1 MPRGLLFIFLLFLPG
16 LALADE
22 FFYSKISPDSVPVFR
37 GIPFLKNDT
46 ANVKPAD
53 EESRDSLKLQTSGS
67 KTIQVIVGD
76 GGTEVNQ
83 ELHLSIQGE
92 ATKGVYVD
100 ALLSDVGREAGEE
113 RTATLQEVD
122 EVHFRVETE
131 HLFLHLGDMTWREKT
146 LGLSG
151 IERATL
157 GIAAGAKMGHSQ
169 VRGAY
174 GFDELERVNSTFSGV
189 DGQQRGY
196 LLSTG
201 TTETYVAVV
210 PNSETVYLNGVKLS
224 RNEDYVVN
232 YAGGVLDFKG
242 TLIPGSQDEIRVEYD
257 AYNSGGLQILK
268 AADGSYRGQNLW
280 LDVVGF
286 EVSSDT
292 ARLRRST
299 WSEDDLKLL
308 KSDDGNDFERSDTL
322 ESLERPWML
331 RRMGARARVQ
341 WQNHWYADG
350 EMDYS
355 ESDTN
360 TVSSRVNGPSGR
372 AFRWLLSSDST
383 WNQRYNLLRLNIIG
397 DYLQEGFVQKN
408 FQGTERNW
416 DSYTLRENW
425 DLDSANVLGSLR
437 FDQVSLRFRLPS
449 AFFFGTEWGY
459 RRSLT
464 AEEHWNSSRSRAFV
478 EHRTSDVT
486 TELSAIRIAS
496 ENDYGMERYQGIFQS
511 EYRTGF
517 VRPFGYAS
525 YGIWLKDSD
534 AIENDRS
541 EKTDVKSGLELVG
554 SSWNTKG
561 TLLGTRARTGTSFE
575 TLEDSLKIAGF
586 EHSAN
591 VNGKYVSFSHIL
603 QYKRTELDTAGT
615 SNSWL
620 SEESMDWGAANSP
633 WIGHASYRLG
643 LTREVPYVP
652 IYKAVAKG
660 TGDVM
665 YDSLAG
671 VFVEGV
677 DNGDYVYE
685 GMGRSDSA
693 EAVRASS
700 AEMTLNWT
708 FTPRYLGISHG
719 ILRDLEFSFDGSSEG
734 RDTTGK
740 TVFLPPFVR
749 STLRDLSSGILT
761 GEFTVLWTEPQN
773 RGTLEYKVGTES
785 EKRNTTQGYFENRT
799 WHKLDGIYTGRTKE
813 TWELIPALEFVD
825 LETVQE
831 MDWKIYE
838 VTASWKRLLPLHLYV
853 IPKGWF
859 RKGLG
864 QEESGKMEAFLR
876 QASLTLGFD
885 DERSIRA
892 SNEFSATY
900 VSTENE
906 TLPYQMVS
914 GFGKGVTFRNALT
927 ASVDA
932 NEYLS
937 LGLSYIVR
945 FGSAEDG
952 VFQKLSMEV
961 RAYF

>member
-1 MPRGLLFIFLLFLPG
+1 MLWIPG
-16 LALADE
+16 LVGAAEGEYAKL
-22 FFYSKISPDSVPVFR
+22 SLDSVPVFR
-37 GIPFLKNDT
+37 GVPFLRNDS
-46 ANVKPAD
+46 AKALSVN
-53 EESRDSLKLQTSGS
+53 EEGERDSLKLRTTGS

-83 ELHLSIQGE
+83 ELHLSVQGE
-92 ATKGVYVD
+92 ATPGVFID

-131 HLFLHLGDMTWREKT
+131 NLFLHLGNMTWRENT

-151 IERATL
+151 LERTTL
-157 GIAAGAKMGHSQ
+157 GVAAGAKIAHSQ

-174 GFDELERVNSTFSGV
+174 GFDELQRVNSTFNGV

-201 TTETYVAVV
+201 TVETYVAVV
-210 PNSETVYLNGVKLS
+210 PNSETVYLNGVLLT

-242 TLIPGSQDEIRVEYD
+242 TLIPGSQDEIRVEFD
-257 AYNSGGLQILK
+257 AYNSRGLQILK
-268 AADGSYRGQNLW
+268 AADGNYRGKNLW

-292 ARLRRST
+292 ARLRRNT
-299 WSEDDLKLL
+299 WTENDIKLL
-308 KSDDGNDFERSDTL
+308 KQDDGSTFDRAD
-322 ESLERPWML
+322 SLEELQRPWML
-331 RRMGARARVQ
+331 RRVGARARGQ
-341 WQNHWYADG
+341 LWNHLYADG
-350 EMDYS
+350 EIGYS
-355 ESDTN
+355 ETDTN
-360 TVSSRVNGPSGR
+360 TLSSHVGGPSGR
-372 AFRWLLSSDST
+372 AFRWFISSDST
-383 WNQRYNLLRLNIIG
+383 WNQRYTPVRLTIAG
-397 DYLQEGFVQKN
+397 DYLQEGFLLPS

-425 DLDSANVLGSLR
+425 NLDSSTISGSLR
-437 FDQVSLRFRLPS
+437 SDEISLRLRLPAS
-449 AFFFGTEWGY
+449 FFLGSEWGY
-459 RRSLT
+459 RRSLSPG
-464 AEEHWNSSRSRAFV
+464 EDWNSSRARAFLL
-478 EHRTSDVT
+478 HHTNDVT
-486 TELSAIRIAS
+486 GEISLIRIVS
-496 ENDYGMERYQGIFQS
+496 ENEYGVERYQGRMQA
-511 EYRTGF
+511 ETKTGF

-534 AIENDRS
+534 FVEKDRS
-541 EKTDVKSGLELVG
+541 EKADAKSGLKFVG
-554 SSWNTKG
+554 DGWSSQG
-561 TLLGTRARTGTSFE
+561 SLFGTRARTGTSMK
-575 TLEDSLKIAGF
+575 TLEDSLKMAGF
-586 EHSAN
+586 EHSAEIN
-591 VNGKYVSFSHIL
+591 SRYVSFSHML
-603 QYKRTELDTAGT
+603 QYKRMDLDTAGA
-615 SNSWL
+615 SNSWI
-620 SEESMDWGAANSP
+620 SEESMHWGSGNSP
-633 WIGHASYRLG
+633 FVGQASYRLG

-652 IYKAVAKG
+652 IYKAVAAG

-677 DNGDYVYE
+677 DNGNYVYE

-693 EAVRASS
+693 DAVRASS
-700 AEMTLNWT
+700 AEMSLNWT
-708 FTPRYLGISHG
+708 LVPRYLGISHG

-740 TVFLPPFVR
+740 TVFLPPFWR
-749 STLRDLSSGILT
+749 GTLCDLTSGILT
-761 GEFTVLWTEPQN
+761 GEASVLWNEPQN
-773 RGTLEYKVGTES
+773 RGSIEYKIGAEI
-785 EKRNTTQGYFENRT
+785 EKRNTSQGYFENRT
-799 WHKLDGIYTGRTKE
+799 WHKLDGIYAGRAKE
-813 TWELIPALEFVD
+813 TWELIPALEFVE

-838 VTASWKRLLPLHLYV
+838 VTASWKRELPLHLYV
-853 IPKGWF
+853 IPKGWL
-859 RKGLG
+859 RKGIG
-864 QEESGKMEAFLR
+864 HEESGKMEAFLR
-876 QASLTLGFD
+876 QGSLSLGYED
-885 DERSIRA
+885 TRSVRV
-892 SNEFSATY
+892 SNEFSATH
-900 VSTENE
+900 VSTEKE

-937 LGLSYIVR
+937 LGLSYIIR
-945 FGSAEDG
+945 FGSAENG
-952 VFQKLSMEV
+952 IFQKLSMEA

>member
-1 MPRGLLFIFLLFLPG
+1 MPPVFLFICLLFLPG
-16 LALADE
+16 IALGAE
-22 FFYSKISPDSVPVFR
+22 YAKLSLDSVPVFR
-37 GIPFLKNDT
+37 GIPFLRNDS
-46 ANVKPAD
+46 AKAFEAEEEVK
-53 EESRDSLKLQTSGS
+53 DSLKLQTSGS

-131 HLFLHLGDMTWREKT
+131 HLFLHLGDMTWRENT

-151 IERATL
+151 LERATL
-157 GIAAGAKMGHSQ
+157 GVAAGAKMGHSQ

-174 GFDELERVNSTFSGV
+174 GFDELQRVNSTFSGV

-201 TTETYVAVV
+201 SSESYVSVV

-224 RNEDYVVN
+224 RGEDYVVN

-257 AYNSGGLQILK
+257 AYNSGGQQILK
-268 AADGSYRGQNLW
+268 AADGSYRGKNLW

-292 ARLRRST
+292 ARLRRNT
-299 WSEDDLKLL
+299 WTDEDLKLL
-308 KSDDGNDFERSDTL
+308 KSDDGSAFNRSDTL
-322 ESLERPWML
+322 EDLERPWML
-331 RRMGARARVQ
+331 RRIGARARAQ
-341 WQNHWYADG
+341 LDNHWYADG
-350 EMDYS
+350 EIDYS

-360 TVSSRVNGPSGR
+360 TVSSKVNGPSGR
-372 AFRWLLSSDST
+372 AFRWYLSNDST
-383 WNQRYNLLRLNIIG
+383 WNQRYSFVRLNIAG

-425 DLDSANVLGSLR
+425 DLDSAKVLGSLR
-437 FDQVSLRFRLPS
+437 YDLFSLRFRLPG
-449 AFFFGTEWGY
+449 AFYLGTEWGY
-459 RRSLT
+459 RRSLSDD
-464 AEEHWNSSRSRAFV
+464 ENWNSSRSRAFI
-478 EHRTSDVT
+478 EHATSDVT
-486 TELSAIRIAS
+486 SDLSFVRVAS

-511 EYRTGF
+511 EFKTGF

-525 YGIWLKDSD
+525 YGIWMKDSE
-534 AIENDRS
+534 AVENDRS
-541 EKTDVKSGLELVG
+541 EKADVKSGLNFVG
-554 SSWNTKG
+554 ANWNSKG

-591 VNGKYVSFSHIL
+591 VNGKFVSFTHVL
-603 QYKRTELDTAGT
+603 QYKRTDLDTAGV

-620 SEESMDWGAANSP
+620 SEESMNWGSSNSP
-633 WIGHASYRLG
+633 FIGHASYRLG

-652 IYKAVAKG
+652 IYKAVAAG
-660 TGDVM
+660 TGDVKF
-665 YDSLAG
+665 DSLAG

-677 DNGDYVYE
+677 DNGDFVYE

-693 EAVRASS
+693 DAVRASS
-700 AEMTLNWT
+700 AEITLNWT
-708 FTPRYLGISHG
+708 FIPRYLGISRG

-740 TVFLPPFVR
+740 TVFLPPFWR
-749 STLRDLSSGILT
+749 STLNDLSSGIFN
-761 GEFTVLWTEPQN
+761 GEVSLLWTEPGN
-773 RGTLEYKVGTES
+773 RGSVEYKVGTES

-799 WHKLDGIYTGRTKE
+799 WHKVDGIYTGRAKE
-813 TWELIPALEFVD
+813 TFELIPAVEFVE

-838 VTASWKRLLPLHLYV
+838 ATASWKRLLPLHLYV
-853 IPKGWF
+853 IPKGWI
-859 RKGLG
+859 RKGTG
-864 QEESGKMEAFLR
+864 NEENGKMDAFLR
-876 QASLTLGFD
+876 QAALTLGFD
-885 DERSIRA
+885 DERSIHA

-945 FGSAEDG
+945 FGNAENG
-952 VFQKLSMEV
+952 IFQKLSMEA

>member
-1 MPRGLLFIFLLFLPG
+1 MPRIFLFICLFCLHG
-16 LALADE
+16 FTLAAEYGYAKL
-22 FFYSKISPDSVPVFR
+22 SLDSVPIFR

-46 ANVKPAD
+46 AKGFTAN

-131 HLFLHLGDMTWREKT
+131 HLFLHLGDMTWRENT

-151 IERATL
+151 LERATL
-157 GIAAGAKMGHSQ
+157 GVAAGVKVGHSQ

-174 GFDELERVNSTFSGV
+174 GFDELQRVNSTFSGV

-201 TTETYVAVV
+201 TSETYVAVV
-210 PNSETVYLNGVKLS
+210 PNSETVYLNGAKLS
-224 RNEDYVVN
+224 RGEDYIVN

-242 TLIPGSQDEIRVEYD
+242 TLIPGAQDEIRVEYD
-257 AYNSGGLQILK
+257 AYNSGGQQILK
-268 AADGSYRGQNLW
+268 AADGKYRGKNLW

-286 EVSSDT
+286 EVASDT
-292 ARLRRST
+292 ARLRRNT
-299 WSEDDLKLL
+299 WTDDDIKLL
-308 KSDDGNDFERSDTL
+308 KSDNGQAFERADTL
-322 ESLERPWML
+322 GDLERPWML
-331 RRMGARARVQ
+331 RRIGARARAQ
-341 WQNHWYADG
+341 LQNHWYADG
-350 EMDYS
+350 EIDYS

-360 TVSSRVNGPSGR
+360 TISSKVNGPSGR
-372 AFRWLLSSDST
+372 AFRWNLSSDST
-383 WNQRYNLLRLNIIG
+383 WNQRYSPLRLNIAG

-408 FQGTERNW
+408 FQGNDRNW

-425 DLDSANVLGSLR
+425 DLDSSLVLGSLR
-437 FDQVSLRFRLPS
+437 FDQFSMRLRLPA
-449 AFFFGTEWGY
+449 AFFWGAEWGY

-464 AEEHWNSSRSRAFV
+464 DGQNWNSSRSRTFV
-478 EHRTSDVT
+478 EHMTSDVSS
-486 TELSAIRIAS
+486 ELSLIRIAS
-496 ENDYGMERYQGIFQS
+496 ENDYGMERYQGILQS
-511 EYRTGF
+511 EYKSGL

-525 YGIWLKDSD
+525 YGIWVKDSD
-534 AIENDRS
+534 AIEKDRS
-541 EKTDVKSGLELVG
+541 EKADVKSGLNFVG
-554 SSWNTKG
+554 ANWNSKG
-561 TLLGTRARTGTSFE
+561 TLFGTRARTGTSFE

-591 VNGKYVSFSHIL
+591 VNGRLVSFTHVL
-603 QYKRTELDTAGT
+603 QYKRTELDTAGA
-615 SNSWL
+615 SNSFL
-620 SEESMDWGAANSP
+620 SEESMNWGNSNSP
-633 WIGHASYRLG
+633 FVGRAGYRLG

-652 IYKAVAKG
+652 IYKAVAAG

-677 DNGDYVYE
+677 DNGDFVYE

-693 EAVRASS
+693 AAVRASS
-700 AEMTLNWT
+700 AEMSLAWT
-708 FTPRYLGISHG
+708 FSPRYLGISRG
-719 ILRDLEFSFDGSSEG
+719 VLRDLEFSFDGSSEG

-740 TVFLPPFVR
+740 TIFLPPFWR
-749 STLRDLSSGILT
+749 STLRDLSSGLLT
-761 GEFTVLWTEPQN
+761 DEVTVLWTEPQD
-773 RGTLEYKVGTES
+773 RGSLEYKVGTES
-785 EKRNTTQGYFENRT
+785 EKRNTVQGYFENRI
-799 WHKLDGIYTGRTKE
+799 WHKLDGIYTGREKE
-813 TWELIPALEFVD
+813 TWELVPAVEFVD
-825 LETVQE
+825 LETVQK

-838 VTASWKRLLPLHLYV
+838 AAASWKRLLPLHLYV
-853 IPKGWF
+853 IPKGWI
-859 RKGLG
+859 RKGTG
-864 QEESGKMEAFLR
+864 KEENGELEAFLR
-876 QASLTLGFD
+876 QASLTLGYD
-885 DERSIRA
+885 DERSIHA

-927 ASVDA
+927 ATVDA
-932 NEYLS
+932 NEYLT

-945 FGSAEDG
+945 FGNAETG
-952 VFQKLSMEV
+952 VFQKLSMEA